1 MRSKFLIL
9 ALWMATTFSC
19 LGRSTHST
27 AAAGPDSKPSAAAAF
42 ASLCSNQPT
51 GHVISANPDNY
62 HSRLSALKPGDTL
75 ALVAGTYPGL
85 HISGLRGTAS
95 HCIVITGPAS
105 GPPALIQ
112 GAARANT
119 VEIVDSSFLAIQNL
133 TIDSRGIGGVF
144 GISAK
149 GGLSNLTHHILVQR
163 NTLIGQG
170 GSQQTDGISTKTPT
184 WAWVIRQNRIIGAG
198 TGIYLGNSDGHD
210 PFVFGVIEGNLIENP
225 IGYCM
230 EIKYQLPWPAIQ
242 GMPTAPRSTLIR
254 NNVFIKNDQ
263 PSPDGD
269 RPNLLAG
276 GFPSSGPGSGNL
288 YEIYGNFFYHNP
300 REALFQGS
308 GRISFHDNI
317 LVDGEYAAAV
327 FRKQDRPLQLAY
339 VYNNT
344 IYTAQSGIYFDSAA
358 TADDAVIGNLVFAA
372 TPISGPIAHAT
383 DNITDTLANAVRYVD
398 SPSFTLGVMNF
409 YPLAGQAQGAPLNLS
424 RFATNVD
431 YSFDFNRTPKRRFT
445 FRGAYAGAGTNPG
458 WLPQAGMKPVH

>member
-1 MRSKFLIL
+1 MFRQYRPLSGSIQFQFSAYYSCCQPWKRMRVAFHFV
-9 ALWMATTFSC
+9 ALWMATGTLSC
-19 LGRSTHST
+19 HGRSTPSA
-27 AAAGPDSKPSAAAAF
+27 AAAGRDPKPSAAAAF
-42 ASLCSNQPT
+42 ASLCSNQPSR
-51 GHVISANPDNY
+51 HVISANPRNY
-62 HSRLSALKPGDTL
+62 RSRLSVLKPGDTL

-85 HISGLRGTAS
+85 YISGLRGAPS
-95 HCIVITGPAS
+95 RCIVISGPAS
-105 GPPALIQ
+105 APPAVIQ

-149 GGLSNLTHHILVQR
+149 GGLSNLTHDILVQR
-163 NTLIGQG
+163 NTLVGQG

-184 WAWVIRQNRIIGAG
+184 WGWVIRQNKIIGAG
-198 TGIYLGNSDGHD
+198 TGIYLGNSDGRD
-210 PFVFGVIEGNLIENP
+210 PFIFGVIEDNLIENP

-230 EIKYQLPWPAIQ
+230 QIKHQLPWPAVP
-242 GMPTAPRSTLIR
+242 GMPVGHRSTLIR

-269 RPNLLAG
+269 RPNLLVG
-276 GFPSSGPGSGNL
+276 GFPSSGPGSDNL

-327 FRKQDRPLQLAY
+327 FRQQHLPLQLAY

-344 IYTAQSGIYFDSAA
+344 VYTKQSGIYFGSEAA
-358 TADDAVIGNLVFAA
+358 AKDAVIGNLVFAA
-372 TPISGPIAHAT
+372 TPG
-383 DNITDTLANAVRYVD
+383 
-398 SPSFTLGVMNF
+398 
-409 YPLAGQAQGAPLNLS
+409 
-424 RFATNVD
+424 
-431 YSFDFNRTPKRRFT
+431 
-445 FRGAYAGAGTNPG
+445 FR
-458 WLPQAGMKPVH
+458 LPHL